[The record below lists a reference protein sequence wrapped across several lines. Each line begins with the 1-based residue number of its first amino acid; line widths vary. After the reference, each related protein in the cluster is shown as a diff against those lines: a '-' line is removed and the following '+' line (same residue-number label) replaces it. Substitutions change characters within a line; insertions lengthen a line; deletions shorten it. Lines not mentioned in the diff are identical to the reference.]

1 MHSLLQLRQAIQ
13 CGHQR
18 KGLQLVLKLFYNKP
32 MQPFRM
38 MLLIAAFMMNSVI
51 AQCEGN
57 ATAFDTLAKNAI
69 LIDAKSGFVFFE
81 KDADTA
87 VPPASMSKLM
97 TQVIVFDML
106 KRGDLRL
113 DQDVL
118 VSADA
123 VKRGGAD
130 GGSSTMFALPN
141 SKVSVDNLL
150 HAAIIQS
157 ANDACIALAESIAGT
172 EAAFAQ
178 RMMSRAQEL
187 GLKNSTFAN
196 ASGLPDPGQRMS
208 VRDLSL
214 LARYIIQ
221 TYPENYKIYSEP
233 QFTWSKI
240 TQQNRNPLLKDYS
253 GADGMKTGYTKEA
266 GYGLVGSAMR
276 GGRRLIMVIAGVE
289 SSEKRRAEA
298 QKLLDYGF
306 SQFRS
311 INLFDAGDVV
321 AKVRVWGGDERWVN
335 LSVPEIFRVSLAP
348 FEQEKA
354 ELRLSY
360 KGPLMAPVKAGE
372 NIGTLKVYVD
382 GKPVAETPVQTAASV
397 SATPS
402 MWKKAADS
410 TLIMLFGG

>member
-1 MHSLLQLRQAIQ
+1 MLFIRILLLTITFVFSATVTQA
-13 CGHQR
+13 
-18 KGLQLVLKLFYNKP
+18 
-32 MQPFRM
+32 
-38 MLLIAAFMMNSVI
+38 
-51 AQCEGN
+51 EGN
-57 ATAFDTLAKNAI
+57 ATAFDTLARNAI

-81 KDADTA
+81 KDPDTA
-87 VPPASMSKLM
+87 IPPASMSKLM

-106 KRGDLRL
+106 KRGELKP
-113 DQDVL
+113 DQEVL
-118 VSADA
+118 VSTDA
-123 VKRGGAD
+123 VKRGGAE

-150 HAAIIQS
+150 HGAIIQS

-172 EAAFAQ
+172 ESAFAQ
-178 RMMSRAQEL
+178 RMTSKAQEL
-187 GLKNSTFAN
+187 GLKNSNFAN
-196 ASGLPDPGQRMS
+196 ATGLPDPGQRMS

-240 TQQNRNPLLKDYS
+240 TQQNRNPLLKDYP

-266 GYGLVGSAMR
+266 GYGMVGSAIR
-276 GGRRLIMVIAGVE
+276 DGRRLIIVVAGLDSV
-289 SSEKRRAEA
+289 EKRKAEA

-311 INLFDAGDVV
+311 INVNDAGDVIT
-321 AKVRVWGGDERWVN
+321 KVRVWGGSERWVN
-335 LSVPEIFRVSLAP
+335 LVVPAAFRVSLAP

-354 ELRLSY
+354 ELRINY

-372 NIGTLKVYVD
+372 NVGTLKVYVD
-382 GKPVAETPVQTAASV
+382 GKAVAESPLQTAADV